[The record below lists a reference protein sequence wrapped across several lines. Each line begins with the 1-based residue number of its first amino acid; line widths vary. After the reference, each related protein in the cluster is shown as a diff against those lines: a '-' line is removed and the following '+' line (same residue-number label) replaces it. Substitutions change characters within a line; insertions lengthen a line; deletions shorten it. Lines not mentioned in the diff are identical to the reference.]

1 MVRKQKHSSWQSVF
15 KRIGEKEKLL
25 PRLRKVFLEKVN
37 RQRVLMAVSFLLM
50 VAILQ
55 IDLVPKTIQVELGQ
69 PSPDKVEAPRTVI
82 NAVKTEELQEE
93 AAAKALEEALPK
105 PEFQIISAQ
114 ARNQAVAL
122 VSGVFAVFDS
132 ARGGRGEEPPAER
145 ELEHQIQRVRAE
157 LVVLKEEFTAM
168 PPEEIKA
175 LLLMGDEDYDRVKKG
190 VRQIFPSIQAD
201 ERISPERIDE
211 LKKDLDRFL
220 LTYPLLPQDH
230 EPARALLSAMLFPNL
245 VPDQAKLYQV
255 QEEAKKKVTAVTI
268 EKGSVILREG
278 EIVTSEHIR
287 ILRDLGFID
296 NQGNRLLIFFSLA
309 LFSLFILGI
318 GFFYLY
324 RFHKKI
330 LQEEN
335 LLYLLTLVILVV
347 LATAKIMSL
356 PDIPLLRYLIPLP
369 FAGVILTI
377 LLNPQ
382 VAWVVTALL
391 SLMTGVV
398 ADFNLSL
405 AVFYSISGTIA
416 IYSVT
421 NITQRKEMIRTG
433 VLLAGVNFCA
443 AITVGLLFG
452 ERNFLDLFSMAT
464 VGCFNGIFSIALA
477 NGFLPFLEQLF
488 RVTSALSLLEL
499 ANPNMPLLKRLLIEA
514 PGTYHHSIIMGN
526 LAEAAADAIGAD
538 SILVRVG
545 AYYHDIGKLLRP
557 YFFVENQIAQDNPH
571 EKLSPNLSTLIIT
584 SHVRDGVELARQ
596 YGIPESVIEIIEQ
609 HHGTDLL
616 RYFFKRAAENVQE
629 EKETLAEKDFR
640 YPGPKPRSREAA
652 IIMLADSVE
661 AAARA
666 MDQPTPSRLEAL
678 VDKIIQ
684 DRLELRQLDE
694 TDLTLKDLDKIKAA
708 FLKVLTGIFHHRI
721 KYPDDLENEAER
733 KKLVE
738 GNNQ

>member
-1 MVRKQKHSSWQSVF
+1 MVRKQKRPSWQSVF
-15 KRIGEKEKLL
+15 KRAGKKEKFL
-25 PRLRKVFLEKVN
+25 PWLQRVFLERIN
-37 RQRVLMAVSFLLM
+37 RQRALMVVSFLVM
-50 VAILQ
+50 VGILQ
-55 IDLVPKTIQVELGQ
+55 IDLVPRTIEIELGQ
-69 PSPDKVEAPRTVI
+69 PSPEKVEAPRTVI

-93 AAAKALEEALPK
+93 AAAKALEESLPK

-132 ARGGRGEEPPAER
+132 ERGGRGEEPPPGR

-157 LVVLKEEFTAM
+157 LVVLKEEFTTL
-168 PPEEIKA
+168 PPEQIKA

-190 VRQIFPSIQAD
+190 VRQIFPNIQAD
-201 ERISPERIDE
+201 ERISPEKIDE
-211 LKKDLDRFL
+211 LKDLDRFI

-245 VPDQAKLYQV
+245 VPDQAKLRQV
-255 QEEAKKKVTAVTI
+255 QDEARKKVTPVTI
-268 EKGSVILREG
+268 EKGNLILREG

-287 ILRDLGFID
+287 ILRDLALID

-309 LFSLFILGI
+309 FFSLFIFGI

-324 RFHKKI
+324 RFNRKI
-330 LQEEN
+330 LYEEN
-335 LLYLLTLVILVV
+335 RLYLLTLVILVV

-356 PDIPLLRYLIPLP
+356 PDIPWLRYLIPLA
-369 FAGVILTI
+369 FGGVTLTI
-377 LLNPQ
+377 LLDPQ
-382 VAWVVTALL
+382 VAWVATALL
-391 SLMTGVV
+391 SLMIGVV
-398 ADFNLSL
+398 VDFNLSL
-405 AVFYSISGTIA
+405 TVFYFISGAIS
-416 IYSVT
+416 IYSVS
-421 NITQRKEMIRTG
+421 NITQRKDMIRMG
-433 VLLAGVNFCA
+433 GLLAGVNFWA
-443 AITVGLLFG
+443 AVTLGLLFG
-452 ERNFLDLFSMAT
+452 ERNFLNILGTAMI
-464 VGCFNGIFSIALA
+464 GGFNGIFSIALA

-488 RVTSALSLLEL
+488 KVTSALSLLEM

-545 AYYHDIGKLLRP
+545 AYYHDIGKLQRP

-596 YGIPESVIEIIEQ
+596 YGLPDSVIEIIEQ

-629 EKETLAEKDFR
+629 EKETLAEGNFR
-640 YPGPKPRSREAA
+640 YPGPKPVPGKR
-652 IIMLADSVE
+652 
-661 AAARA
+661 
-666 MDQPTPSRLEAL
+666 PSSCWPIRWKPPGPWNNPHPAGWKPWSTRLF
-678 VDKIIQ
+678 
-684 DRLELRQLDE
+684 R
-694 TDLTLKDLDKIKAA
+694 
-708 FLKVLTGIFHHRI
+708 TGW
-721 KYPDDLENEAER
+721 NC
-733 KKLVE
+733 
-738 GNNQ
+738 GNLMRPP

>member
-1 MVRKQKHSSWQSVF
+1 MVRKQRHSSWQSVF

-25 PRLRKVFLEKVN
+25 PRLRNVFLEKVN
-37 RQRVLMAVSFLLM
+37 RQRALMAVSFLVM

-55 IDLVPKTIQVELGQ
+55 INLVPQTIELELGK
-69 PSPDKVEAPRTVI
+69 PSPKEVRAPRTVI

-132 ARGGRGEEPPAER
+132 ARGGRGEEPPTER
-145 ELEHQIQRVRAE
+145 ELEHQVQRVRAE
-157 LVVLKEEFTAM
+157 LVVLKEEFAAM

-190 VRQIFPSIQAD
+190 VRQIFPAIQAD

-245 VPDQAKLYQV
+245 VPDQAKLRQV
-255 QEEAKKKVTAVTI
+255 QEEARKRVTAVTI
-268 EKGSVILREG
+268 EKGSLILREG

-287 ILRDLGFID
+287 ILRDLALID

-324 RFHKKI
+324 RFHRKI

-356 PDIPLLRYLIPLP
+356 PDISELRYLIPLP

-382 VAWVVTALL
+382 VAWVANALL

-405 AVFYSISGTIA
+405 TVFYFISGTIS
-416 IYSVT
+416 IYSVS

-433 VLLAGVNFCA
+433 GVLAGVNFCA
-443 AITVGLLFG
+443 AVTLGLLFG
-452 ERNFLDLFSMAT
+452 ERNFLNLLSIAM
-464 VGCFNGIFSIALA
+464 VGGFNGIFSIALA

-545 AYYHDIGKLLRP
+545 AYYHDIGKLQRP
-557 YFFVENQIAQDNPH
+557 YFFVENQIAQDNP
-571 EKLSPNLSTLIIT
+571 
-584 SHVRDGVELARQ
+584 
-596 YGIPESVIEIIEQ
+596 
-609 HHGTDLL
+609 
-616 RYFFKRAAENVQE
+616 
-629 EKETLAEKDFR
+629 
-640 YPGPKPRSREAA
+640 
-652 IIMLADSVE
+652 
-661 AAARA
+661 
-666 MDQPTPSRLEAL
+666 
-678 VDKIIQ
+678 
-684 DRLELRQLDE
+684 
-694 TDLTLKDLDKIKAA
+694 
-708 FLKVLTGIFHHRI
+708 
-721 KYPDDLENEAER
+721 
-733 KKLVE
+733 
-738 GNNQ
+738 